1 MFASVFFIALF
12 ASTVNSYYNKT
23 NSFDFLKTMKEF
35 YISLREEQVVSVK
48 ETTKVAY
55 EKGLIVEDVK
65 VNGNEDKD
73 EGKNVEE
80 DNGNQ
85 QKVAIDEDKEK
96 KNNIDEE
103 GKKEENK
110 KENEK
115 EENKEVEVHGE
126 KVNDEEEGNEGDI
139 LTEDEKKPEIKVEE
153 GEDNDK

>member
-65 VNGNEDKD
+65 VNGGNEDKS

-80 DNGNQ
+80 DNGNK
-85 QKVAIDEDKEK
+85 QKVIVDEDKDK
-96 KNNIDEE
+96 KNSID
-103 GKKEENK
+103 
-110 KENEK
+110 
-115 EENKEVEVHGE
+115 
-126 KVNDEEEGNEGDI
+126 
-139 LTEDEKKPEIKVEE
+139 
-153 GEDNDK
+153 